1 MTVFYSLIRR
11 RVGCCLLPRCV
22 KTPSASNAYS
32 YTSSSSSLQHIII
45 CNNFQCQRR
54 YLAGHNK
61 WSKIKRKKGAN
72 DVARAK
78 AHTRVSRAIE
88 VASRS
93 CQGDMADIHL
103 QSAISAARGVQL
115 PKERIEKAIER
126 GANPHM
132 KSEGE
137 EYVERRYD
145 GMIPTPSSGKI
156 GVIIETLTENK
167 NRTAANIRNIV
178 TTKAGGELL
187 PTGSNDWLFEHVGL
201 IWVSKYMH
209 SGDRDADSSIKGAEI
224 EEDALLEC
232 ALEGGATDVEFGL
245 ADSDND
251 EDEDAKTSDS
261 NYAMIKCQPN
271 DMLLLVQTLQSSG
284 YDTTQFEKQWLVKD
298 EGNIISLDKE
308 SEEKFERFLE
318 HMDDDLD
325 VTNVFHSAKF
335 GDET

>member
-1 MTVFYSLIRR
+1 MTVFYSLTRR
-11 RVGCCLLPRCV
+11 RVGCCLLPRCI
-22 KTPSASNAYS
+22 KTPSATLSSNNFHRNI
-32 YTSSSSSLQHIII
+32 TSSTSSTKQPTKLQHFI
-45 CNNFQCQRR
+45 CNNNLQCQRR
-54 YLAGHNK
+54 YFAGHNK

-115 PKERIEKAIER
+115 PKERIEKAVER

-145 GMIPTPSSGKI
+145 GMIPTLSSGKI
-156 GVIIETLTENK
+156 AVIIETLTENK

-187 PTGSNDWLFEHVGL
+187 HTH
-201 IWVSKYMH
+201 WVK
-209 SGDRDADSSIKGAEI
+209 
-224 EEDALLEC
+224 
-232 ALEGGATDVEFGL
+232 
-245 ADSDND
+245 
-251 EDEDAKTSDS
+251 
-261 NYAMIKCQPN
+261 
-271 DMLLLVQTLQSSG
+271 
-284 YDTTQFEKQWLVKD
+284 
-298 EGNIISLDKE
+298 
-308 SEEKFERFLE
+308 
-318 HMDDDLD
+318 
-325 VTNVFHSAKF
+325 
-335 GDET
+335 